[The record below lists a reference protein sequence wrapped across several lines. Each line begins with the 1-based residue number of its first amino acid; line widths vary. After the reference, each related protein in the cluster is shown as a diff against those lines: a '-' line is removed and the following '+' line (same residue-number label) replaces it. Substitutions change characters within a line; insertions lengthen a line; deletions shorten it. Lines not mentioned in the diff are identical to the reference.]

1 MASDAEQR
9 FGSGAWPWILL
20 AVSSFV
26 LASNH
31 VLGRYVSGDIPP
43 MGLAFWRVIVGALVL
58 LPFAWRDLLAKWPI
72 IRRHWKLFLAMAFV
86 FMPMGNAAIY
96 LAYNFTSAINGAVIA
111 TAQPAL
117 TMLLAW
123 LILHHAVTRLQV
135 FGVLVAALGVL
146 VIILRGDL
154 AALMTLSLHG
164 GDLIMLL
171 AITGFALYTVLLRRV
186 PAEIGPMLILIVV
199 QILGAI
205 TLVPFYLIESL
216 TYLTVPL
223 TFESLLAIGWVG
235 IAVAVVAVGLGNISI
250 LALGPGK
257 ASIGNYL
264 RALFAAAMATM
275 LLGEALETFH
285 LVAFALVILGVL
297 LMTLGP
303 TPKPR
308 SAARV

>member
-1 MASDAEQR
+1 VASIAEQR
-9 FGSGAWPWILL
+9 FGSGPWPWILL
-20 AVSSFV
+20 AASSFV

-58 LPFAWRDLLAKWPI
+58 LPFAWRDFITKWPVI
-72 IRRHWKLFLAMAFV
+72 KRHWKLFLAMAFV

-123 LILHHAVTRLQV
+123 FVLHHPVTRLQI

-154 AALMTLSLHG
+154 TALMTLSLHG

-171 AITGFALYTVLLRRV
+171 AISGFALYTVLLRRV
-186 PAEIGPMLILIVV
+186 PAEIGPILILIVV

-205 TLVPFYLIESL
+205 TLAPFYLIESL
-216 TYLTVPL
+216 TYLAVPMTL
-223 TFESLLAIGWVG
+223 ESFLVILWVG
-235 IAVAVVAVGLGNISI
+235 TAVAVVAVGLGNISV

-264 RALFAAAMATM
+264 RALFAAAMATI
-275 LLGEALETFH
+275 LLGETLEMFH

-303 TPKPR
+303 TPAPR
-308 SAARV
+308 TALR